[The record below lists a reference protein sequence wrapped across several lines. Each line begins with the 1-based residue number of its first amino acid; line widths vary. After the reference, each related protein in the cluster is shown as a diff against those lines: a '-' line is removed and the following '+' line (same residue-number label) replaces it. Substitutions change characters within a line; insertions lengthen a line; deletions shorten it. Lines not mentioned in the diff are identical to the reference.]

1 MDRPLIPTDRM
12 HRLEGWWV
20 LGRSEVLVRKCYGC
34 QRFRTEVSPNGC
46 CAGCSK
52 TDRTPPERAHPLEAG
67 LLMRTAEPEML
78 DTEESG
84 DTALTIAQLRACLG
98 QMLAAFKRESAGPRP
113 SNHCPTAGRL
123 QSEARI
129 CKGNCPYVGE
139 DSDDCTSRPG
149 L

>member
-52 TDRTPPERAHPLEAG
+52 TNRTPPERAHPLEAG
-67 LLMRTAEPEML
+67 LLMRTAEPEVL
-78 DTEESG
+78 DTEGKMQEHILFCG
-84 DTALTIAQLRACLG
+84 AKTGERD
-98 QMLAAFKRESAGPRP
+98 
-113 SNHCPTAGRL
+113 
-123 QSEARI
+123 RI
-129 CKGNCPYVGE
+129 F
-139 DSDDCTSRPG
+139 
-149 L
+149 